1 MLSPLALAL
10 LTLSPAPQQ
19 APAKAA
25 AFELPALREK
35 LDAANGPWVA
45 FLDTPTLTTG
55 VYRLA
60 AGAADGQSPHAR
72 DEVYHVLEGKAVLEV
87 DGKRLPANPGST
99 LFVAAHAPHRFVDI
113 EEDLTVLVF
122 FSSAIPETGGMI
134 AGPRPTRQT
143 PYPETSPRAST
154 RIFYWFG
161 PGSAGQVE
169 IDHGLPAWQP
179 AYAKMLAPQKTMRWR
194 FGQNFWT
201 RLDTN
206 IDLTIGGVRLPAGY
220 YYLALESHVDEGLRL
235 IALDPAE
242 VRSQLLDAYQAPQT
256 TGGVALPL
264 TREDDGQFTR
274 RLSMTLDVVEEDG
287 VRTDRATLEIRFG
300 PHRLIAPIEMHPAG

>member
-1 MLSPLALAL
+1 MLILFA
-10 LTLSPAPQQ
+10 LTLLAPNPLGPQ
-19 APAKAA
+19 APGKSA
-25 AFELPALREK
+25 AFELPALQAK
-35 LDAANGPWVA
+35 LEAGGPWVA

-55 VYRLA
+55 LYRLA
-60 AGAADGQSPHAR
+60 AGADDGQSPHER

-87 DGKRLPANPGST
+87 DGKRHPANAGST
-99 LFVAAHAPHRFVDI
+99 LFVAAQVPHRFVDI

-122 FSSAIPETGGMI
+122 FSAAIPETGGMV

-143 PYPETSPRAST
+143 PYPETSPRGST

-169 IDHGLPAWQP
+169 IDHGLPVWQ
-179 AYAKMLAPQKTMRWR
+179 AVYSKMLAPQKTTRWR

-206 IDLTIGGVRLPAGY
+206 MDLTIGGVRLPAGY
-220 YYLALESHVDEGLRL
+220 YYLVLESHTEHGLRL

-242 VRSQLLDAYQAPQT
+242 MRAQHLDAYEAPKT
-256 TGGVALPL
+256 KGGIALPL
-264 TREDDGQFTR
+264 AQDAAPFAR
-274 RLSMTLDVVEEDG
+274 RLQMTLDVVEEEG
-287 VRTDRATLEIRFG
+287 ERTDRATLEIRFG
-300 PHRLIAPIEMHPAG
+300 PHRLTAPVEMHPAR